1 MKVQINTTGIQDHI
15 TAGNDTQTFGNESKA
30 LQYLRAKLDKIGFNP
45 DMSSH
50 QEPVIIDGAYYDTG
64 DYIVSIE
71 VSHLIH

>member
-1 MKVQINTTGIQDHI
+1 MKVQINITGIQDHI
-15 TAGNDTQTFGNESKA
+15 TAGNDTLNFGDESKA

-50 QEPVIIDGAYYDTG
+50 QEPTIIDGAYFDTG

-71 VSHLIH
+71 TSI